1 MKERRLKVADRVVPT
16 VKTVETMKMPAA
28 TLHTAISYSR
38 HFCEVIF
45 IGCILVLYF
54 LGQLSRPDICNQ
66 LSIINYQPGDSIMA
80 AKSLAKAVAFGT
92 RKTGIKHIQTI

>member
-16 VKTVETMKMPAA
+16 VKTVETMKMSAA
-28 TLHTAISYSR
+28 SLHTAISYGR
-38 HFCEVIF
+38 HFCQVIF
-45 IGCILVLYF
+45 IGCILVQYF

-80 AKSLAKAVAFGT
+80 AKSLAEAVAFGM
-92 RKTGIKHIQTI
+92 RKTGIKHIRMI